1 MSADQSDSENPTAAT
16 SEEKWLPGKCKW
28 FNVAKGWGF
37 VVSEDGEHEVFVH
50 QSALQMT
57 GFRSLGDEE
66 EIEYQATQS
75 DKGLEATAV
84 RAKGGGDCQGSHR
97 RPGAKKKLR
106 KVRCFNCGDFASH
119 IASKCPKEPMPKCC
133 HHCKS
138 TAHLIEDCPTLPDDK
153 KKKKGPS
160 S

>member
-106 KVRCFNCGDFASH
+106 KVRTV
-119 IASKCPKEPMPKCC
+119 
-133 HHCKS
+133 S
-138 TAHLIEDCPTLPDDK
+138 TTCMIPLEA
-153 KKKKGPS
+153 
-160 S
+160 